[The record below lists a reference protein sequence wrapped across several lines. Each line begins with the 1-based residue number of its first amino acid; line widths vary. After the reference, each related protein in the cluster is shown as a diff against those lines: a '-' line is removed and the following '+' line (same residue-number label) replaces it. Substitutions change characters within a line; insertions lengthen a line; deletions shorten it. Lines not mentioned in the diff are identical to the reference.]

1 MPNKEYQISSRK
13 FHRTRYKA
21 GIRPLQTP
29 DSSRRSPR
37 PQQDK
42 RLRDAKTALTGKQK
56 AAMLLMNLDSATA
69 AELLKGVDDEVVQEL
84 AVELAH
90 LDAADFSRNRESL
103 KLARQF
109 CNSLRP
115 KDFRSP
121 PNSFVGRALA
131 HRTKLP
137 APSRWG
143 KPHPT
148 DNKGFRLNGFL
159 KEVLKNT
166 VGDEK
171 TEHIQT
177 GIQELLYKDDPF
189 ISIRSAE
196 SQTIASVLENGH
208 PQTAAVV
215 LSELPAEKNSEVLS
229 FLDWGIR
236 VSVVNRMSSC
246 GAMSAKAKTR
256 IAEVVCRRLEA
267 IAPPVLSCE
276 SKNGGAGGPIPTRSE
291 SSLRKL
297 AVVLRNLGKEIRDGL
312 LGIIQGKDRRAGEM
326 VADLMIVWEDIL
338 QLADRSLQKALRRI
352 DVKKLAL
359 ALVKADNQLI
369 QKIKSNISEPMAV
382 VLNEQALLVSAYE
395 KEDIEQAREEIVQV
409 LREMNEKSELAFI
422 EECCDVDG

>member
-1 MPNKEYQISSRK
+1 MV
-13 FHRTRYKA
+13 
-21 GIRPLQTP
+21 
-29 DSSRRSPR
+29 
-37 PQQDK
+37 
-42 RLRDAKTALTGKQK
+42 LTGKQK
-56 AAMLLMNLDSATA
+56 AAMLLMSLDSATA
-69 AELLKGVDDEVVQEL
+69 AELLKGVDAEVVQEL

-90 LDAADFSRNRESL
+90 LDAAGFSRNRQSL

-109 CNSLRP
+109 CNSLQP
-115 KDFRSP
+115 NEFRSP
-121 PNSFVGRALA
+121 PNSFVGWALA
-131 HRTKLP
+131 HRTELR
-137 APSRWG
+137 ASSRWG

-148 DNKGFRLNGFL
+148 ANKGFHLNGFL
-159 KEVLKNT
+159 KEVLKST

-196 SQTIASVLENGH
+196 SQTVATILENEH

-246 GAMSAKAKTR
+246 GAMKAEAKTR

-267 IAPPVLSCE
+267 IATPVLSCE

-291 SSLRKL
+291 PSLRKV
-297 AVVLRNLGKEIRDGL
+297 AVALRNVGKEIRDGL
-312 LGIIQGKDRRAGEM
+312 LGVIQGKDGRAGRM
-326 VADLMIVWEDIL
+326 VADLMITWEDIP
-338 QLADRSLQKALRRI
+338 QLADRSLQKALRKI

-359 ALVKADNQLI
+359 ALVKADNKLV
-369 QKIKSNISEPMAV
+369 QKIKSNISEPMAA
-382 VLNEQALLVSAYE
+382 VLNEKALLMSAYG

-409 LREMNEKSELAFI
+409 LREMNEKGELAFI
-422 EECCDVDG
+422 EE